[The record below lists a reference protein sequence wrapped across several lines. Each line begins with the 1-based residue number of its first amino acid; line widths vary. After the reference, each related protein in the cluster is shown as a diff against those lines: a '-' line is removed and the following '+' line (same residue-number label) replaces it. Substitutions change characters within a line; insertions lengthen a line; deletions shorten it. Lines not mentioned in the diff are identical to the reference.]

1 MLVKDIGLEK
11 LTNQLKVAFA
21 NQIVRQYD
29 GWSHWCNPK
38 ELYDGS
44 IEEENF
50 CKEHGDCVMQNSF
63 GKIEID
69 DIGNDKYIRFNSLER
84 DKFDDTPNNVVVYP
98 DMEIFV
104 DKTNN
109 LLGFIRKNDPI
120 AKNVFKNDN
129 IGSFVVFNFD
139 KLNALKNFQM

>member
-1 MLVKDIGLEK
+1 MLVKDIDLDI
-11 LTNQLKVAFA
+11 LANTLKTVFS

-29 GWSHWCNPK
+29 GWSHWCDPK
-38 ELYDGS
+38 ELYYGS

-50 CKEHGDCVMQNSF
+50 CKEHGDSVIQNSF

-69 DIGNDKYIRFNSLER
+69 GIGNDKYIRFNSLER
-84 DKFDDTPNNVVVYP
+84 DKFDDTPNNVVIYP

-109 LLGFIRKNDPI
+109 LLGFIRKNDPV

-139 KLNALKNFQM
+139 NSNALKKFQL